1 MDEKH
6 EIDKRIEAAVKSAIE
21 AGITDIEG
29 KIRAAIEVGVQVGAA
44 AAAEAA
50 ATAAAKAAERERKR
64 LQRQQTD
71 KRYHDTKLL
80 IRKYRQLNEY
90 YQNAV
95 FDGEGAEEADEDFE
109 EIMRSFGVSFRDEKI
124 TADSIKRNY
133 LVTRVVMAHVN
144 KMLDVFQA
152 MCERSNRASDKR
164 RWKILYGL
172 HLAEVPV
179 TAEELAQ
186 QENISKR
193 AVYDIVDRC
202 IPDLTILFF
211 GISGIEELPEA
222 GKLQKWHT

>member
-1 MDEKH
+1 MDEKY
-6 EIDKRIEAAVKSAIE
+6 EIDKRIEAAVRSAIE

-29 KIRAAIEVGVQVGAA
+29 KIRAAIEVGVEVGAA

-50 ATAAAKAAERERKR
+50 ATAATKAAERERKR

-95 FDGEGAEEADEDFE
+95 FDGDGAEEADEDFE

-144 KMLDVFQA
+144 KMLEVFQT

-164 RWKILYGL
+164 RWRVLHDLY
-172 HLAEVPV
+172 LAEKPS
-179 TAEELAQ
+179 TAEQIASREKI
-186 QENISKR
+186 ERRTIYK
-193 AVYDIVDRC
+193 DVDAC
-202 IPDLTILFF
+202 LSDLSVLFF
-211 GISGIEELPEA
+211 GIDGLNQAQP
-222 GKLQKWHT
+222 

>member
-6 EIDKRIEAAVKSAIE
+6 EMDKRIEAAVRSAIE

-29 KIRAAIEVGVQVGAA
+29 KIRAAIEVGVEVGAA

-50 ATAAAKAAERERKR
+50 ATAAAKVAERERKR

-95 FDGEGAEEADEDFE
+95 FDEEGAEEADEDFE
-109 EIMRSFGVSFRDEKI
+109 EIMRSFGLSFRDEKI

-144 KMLDVFQA
+144 KMLEVFQT

-164 RWKILYGL
+164 RWRVLHDLYL
-172 HLAEVPV
+172 SEKPS
-179 TAEELAQ
+179 TAEQIASREKI
-186 QENISKR
+186 ERRTIYK
-193 AVYDIVDRC
+193 DIDAC
-202 IPDLTILFF
+202 LSDLSVLFF
-211 GISGIEELPEA
+211 GIDGLDQVS
-222 GKLQKWHT
+222 

>member
-1 MDEKH
+1 MDEKY
-6 EIDKRIEAAVKSAIE
+6 EIDKRIEAAVRSAIE
-21 AGITDIEG
+21 VGITDIEG
-29 KIRAAIEVGVQVGAA
+29 KIRAAIEVGVEVGAA

-95 FDGEGAEEADEDFE
+95 FDEEGAEEADEDFE

-144 KMLDVFQA
+144 KMLDVFQN

-164 RWKILYGL
+164 RWRILYGL

-186 QENISKR
+186 QENIGKR

-202 IPDLTILFF
+202 IPDLSILFF
-211 GISGIEELPEA
+211 GISGLEELPEA
-222 GKLQKWHT
+222 GKIHKLGT

>member
-1 MDEKH
+1 MDEKY
-6 EIDKRIEAAVKSAIE
+6 EIDKRIEAAVRSAIE

-29 KIRAAIEVGVQVGAA
+29 KIRAAIEVGVEVGAA

-95 FDGEGAEEADEDFE
+95 FDEDGAEETDEDFE

-144 KMLDVFQA
+144 KMLEVFQT

-164 RWKILYGL
+164 RWRVLHDLY
-172 HLAEVPV
+172 LAEKPS
-179 TAEELAQ
+179 TAEQIASREKI
-186 QENISKR
+186 ERRTIYK
-193 AVYDIVDRC
+193 DVDAC
-202 IPDLTILFF
+202 LSDLSVLFF
-211 GISGIEELPEA
+211 GIDGLDQVP
-222 GKLQKWHT
+222 

>member
-6 EIDKRIEAAVKSAIE
+6 EMDKRIEAAVRSAIE

-29 KIRAAIEVGVQVGAA
+29 KIRAAIEVGVEVGAA

-50 ATAAAKAAERERKR
+50 ATAAAKVAERERKR

-95 FDGEGAEEADEDFE
+95 FDEEGAEEADEDFE

-144 KMLDVFQA
+144 KMLDVFQN

-164 RWKILYGL
+164 RWRVLHDLYL
-172 HLAEVPV
+172 SEKPS
-179 TAEELAQ
+179 TAEQIASREKI
-186 QENISKR
+186 ERRTIYK
-193 AVYDIVDRC
+193 DIDAC
-202 IPDLTILFF
+202 LSDLSVLFF
-211 GISGIEELPEA
+211 GIDGLDQVS
-222 GKLQKWHT
+222 

>member
-6 EIDKRIEAAVKSAIE
+6 EMDRRIEAAVRAAIE

-29 KIRAAIEVGVQVGAA
+29 KIRAAIEVGVEVGAA

-64 LQRQQTD
+64 LQRQQVD

-95 FDGEGAEEADEDFE
+95 FDRDGAEEADEDFE

-144 KMLDVFQA
+144 KMLDVFQT

-164 RWKILYGL
+164 RWRVLHDLY
-172 HLAEVPV
+172 LAEKPS
-179 TAEELAQ
+179 TAEQIASREKI
-186 QENISKR
+186 ERRTIYK
-193 AVYDIVDRC
+193 DIDAC
-202 IPDLTILFF
+202 LSDLSVLFF
-211 GISGIEELPEA
+211 GIDGLDQVS
-222 GKLQKWHT
+222 

>member
-1 MDEKH
+1 MDERR
-6 EIDKRIEAAVKSAIE
+6 EIDRRVEDAVRQAIDV
-21 AGITDIEG
+21 GITDIEQ
-29 KIRAAIEVGVQVGAA
+29 KIQAAIEVGVQIGAA

-50 ATAAAKAAERERKR
+50 ATAAAKVAERERKR
-64 LQRQQTD
+64 LQRQQAD

-95 FDGEGAEEADEDFE
+95 FDAYGAEETDEDFE
-109 EIMRSFGVSFRDEKI
+109 EIMRSFGVNFKDKNI

-144 KMLDVFQA
+144 RMLDVFQT
-152 MCERSNRASDKR
+152 MCERSNRPSDKR
-164 RWKILYGL
+164 RWKILHSLYI
-172 HLAEVPV
+172 AETPI

-202 IPDLTILFF
+202 VPDLTILFF
-211 GISGIEELPEA
+211 GISGLDEL
-222 GKLQKWHT
+222 

>member
-1 MDEKH
+1 MDEKY
-6 EIDKRIEAAVKSAIE
+6 EIDKRIEAAVRSAIE

-29 KIRAAIEVGVQVGAA
+29 KIRAAIEVGVEVGAA

-64 LQRQQTD
+64 LQRQQVD

-95 FDGEGAEEADEDFE
+95 FDGDGAEEADEDFE

-144 KMLDVFQA
+144 KMLDVFRA

-164 RWKILYGL
+164 RWRVLHDLYL
-172 HLAEVPV
+172 SEKPS
-179 TAEELAQ
+179 TAEQIASREKI
-186 QENISKR
+186 ERRTIYK
-193 AVYDIVDRC
+193 DVDAC
-202 IPDLTILFF
+202 LSDLSVLFF
-211 GISGIEELPEA
+211 GIDGLNQAQP
-222 GKLQKWHT
+222 

>member
-1 MDEKH
+1 MDEKY
-6 EIDKRIEAAVKSAIE
+6 EIDKRIEAAVRSAIE

-29 KIRAAIEVGVQVGAA
+29 KIRAAIEVGVEVGAA

-50 ATAAAKAAERERKR
+50 ATAAAKVAERERKR

-95 FDGEGAEEADEDFE
+95 FDEEGAEEADEDFE

-144 KMLDVFQA
+144 KMLEVFQT

-164 RWKILYGL
+164 RWRVLHDLYL
-172 HLAEVPV
+172 SERPS
-179 TAEELAQ
+179 TAEQIASREKI
-186 QENISKR
+186 ERRTIYK
-193 AVYDIVDRC
+193 DIDAC
-202 IPDLTILFF
+202 LSDLSVLFF
-211 GISGIEELPEA
+211 GIDGLDQVS
-222 GKLQKWHT
+222 

>member
-6 EIDKRIEAAVKSAIE
+6 EMDRRIEAAVRAAIE

-29 KIRAAIEVGVQVGAA
+29 KIRAAIEVGVEVGAA

-64 LQRQQTD
+64 LQRQQVD

-95 FDGEGAEEADEDFE
+95 FDEDGAEEADEDFE

-144 KMLDVFQA
+144 KMLDVFQT

-164 RWKILYGL
+164 RWRVLHDLY
-172 HLAEVPV
+172 LAEKPS
-179 TAEELAQ
+179 TAEQIASREKI
-186 QENISKR
+186 ERRTIYK
-193 AVYDIVDRC
+193 DVDAC
-202 IPDLTILFF
+202 LSDLSVLFF
-211 GISGIEELPEA
+211 GIDGLNQAQP
-222 GKLQKWHT
+222 

>member
-1 MDEKH
+1 MDEKY
-6 EIDKRIEAAVKSAIE
+6 EIDKRIEAAVRSAIE

-29 KIRAAIEVGVQVGAA
+29 KIRAAIEVGVEVGAA

-95 FDGEGAEEADEDFE
+95 FDEEGAEEADEDFE

-144 KMLDVFQA
+144 KMLEVFQT

-164 RWKILYGL
+164 RWRVLHDLYL
-172 HLAEVPV
+172 SERPS
-179 TAEELAQ
+179 TAEQIASREKI
-186 QENISKR
+186 ERRTIYK
-193 AVYDIVDRC
+193 DIDAC
-202 IPDLTILFF
+202 LSDLSVLFF
-211 GISGIEELPEA
+211 GIDGLDQVS
-222 GKLQKWHT
+222 

>member
-6 EIDKRIEAAVKSAIE
+6 EMDRRIEAAVRAAIE
-21 AGITDIEG
+21 AGITDIEE
-29 KIRAAIEVGVQVGAA
+29 KIRAAIEVGVEVGAA

-64 LQRQQTD
+64 LQRQQVD
-71 KRYHDTKLL
+71 RRYHDTKLL

-95 FDGEGAEEADEDFE
+95 FDGDGAEEADEDFE

-144 KMLDVFQA
+144 KMLDVFQT

-164 RWKILYGL
+164 RWRVLHDLY
-172 HLAEVPV
+172 LAEKPS
-179 TAEELAQ
+179 TAEQIASREKI
-186 QENISKR
+186 ERRTIYK
-193 AVYDIVDRC
+193 DVDAC
-202 IPDLTILFF
+202 LSDLSVLFF
-211 GISGIEELPEA
+211 GIDGLNQAQP
-222 GKLQKWHT
+222 

>member
-1 MDEKH
+1 MDEKY
-6 EIDKRIEAAVKSAIE
+6 EIDKRIEAAVRSAIE

-29 KIRAAIEVGVQVGAA
+29 KIRAAIEVGVEVGAA

-95 FDGEGAEEADEDFE
+95 FDEEGAEEADEDFE

-144 KMLDVFQA
+144 KMLEVFQT

-164 RWKILYGL
+164 RWRVLHDLYL
-172 HLAEVPV
+172 SEKPS
-179 TAEELAQ
+179 TAEQIASREKI
-186 QENISKR
+186 ERRTIYK
-193 AVYDIVDRC
+193 DIDAC
-202 IPDLTILFF
+202 LSDLSVLFF
-211 GISGIEELPEA
+211 GIDGLDQVS
-222 GKLQKWHT
+222 

>member
-6 EIDKRIEAAVKSAIE
+6 EMDRRIEAAVRAAIE

-29 KIRAAIEVGVQVGAA
+29 KIRAAIEVGVEVGAA

-64 LQRQQTD
+64 LQRQQVD
-71 KRYHDTKLL
+71 RRYHDTKLL

-95 FDGEGAEEADEDFE
+95 FDGDGAEEADEDFE

-144 KMLDVFQA
+144 KMLDVFQT

-164 RWKILYGL
+164 RWRVLHDLY
-172 HLAEVPV
+172 LAEKPS
-179 TAEELAQ
+179 TAEQIASREKI
-186 QENISKR
+186 ERRTIYK
-193 AVYDIVDRC
+193 DVDAC
-202 IPDLTILFF
+202 LSDLSVLFF
-211 GISGIEELPEA
+211 GIDGLNQAQP
-222 GKLQKWHT
+222 

>member
-6 EIDKRIEAAVKSAIE
+6 EMDKRIEAAVRSAIE

-29 KIRAAIEVGVQVGAA
+29 KIRAAIEVGVEVGAA

-50 ATAAAKAAERERKR
+50 ATAAAKVAERERKR

-95 FDGEGAEEADEDFE
+95 FDEEGAEEADEDFE

-144 KMLDVFQA
+144 KMLEVFQTV
-152 MCERSNRASDKR
+152 CERSNRASDKR
-164 RWKILYGL
+164 RWRVLHDLYL
-172 HLAEVPV
+172 SEKPS
-179 TAEELAQ
+179 TAEQIASREKI
-186 QENISKR
+186 ERRTIYK
-193 AVYDIVDRC
+193 DIDAC
-202 IPDLTILFF
+202 LSDLSVLFF
-211 GISGIEELPEA
+211 GIDGLDQVS
-222 GKLQKWHT
+222 

>member
-6 EIDKRIEAAVKSAIE
+6 EMDKRIEAAVRSAIE

-29 KIRAAIEVGVQVGAA
+29 KIRAAIEVGVEVGAA

-50 ATAAAKAAERERKR
+50 ATAAAKVAERERKR

-95 FDGEGAEEADEDFE
+95 FDEEGAEEADEDFE
-109 EIMRSFGVSFRDEKI
+109 EIMRIFGVSFRDEKI

-144 KMLDVFQA
+144 KMLEVFQT

-164 RWKILYGL
+164 RWRVLHDLYL
-172 HLAEVPV
+172 SEKPS
-179 TAEELAQ
+179 TAEQIASREKI
-186 QENISKR
+186 ERRTIYK
-193 AVYDIVDRC
+193 DIDAC
-202 IPDLTILFF
+202 LSDLSVLFF
-211 GISGIEELPEA
+211 GIDGLDQVS
-222 GKLQKWHT
+222 

>member
-6 EIDKRIEAAVKSAIE
+6 EMDRRIEAAVRAAIE

-29 KIRAAIEVGVQVGAA
+29 KIRAAIQVGVEVGAA

-64 LQRQQTD
+64 LQRQQVD

-95 FDGEGAEEADEDFE
+95 FDGDGAEEADEDFE

-144 KMLDVFQA
+144 KMLDVFQT

-164 RWKILYGL
+164 RWRVLHDLY
-172 HLAEVPV
+172 LAEKPS
-179 TAEELAQ
+179 TAEQIASREKI
-186 QENISKR
+186 ERRTIYK
-193 AVYDIVDRC
+193 DVDAC
-202 IPDLTILFF
+202 LSDLSVLFF
-211 GISGIEELPEA
+211 GIDGLNQAQP
-222 GKLQKWHT
+222 

>member
-6 EIDKRIEAAVKSAIE
+6 EMDKRIEAAVRSAIE

-29 KIRAAIEVGVQVGAA
+29 KIRAAIEVGVEVGAA

-50 ATAAAKAAERERKR
+50 ATAAAKVAERERKR

-95 FDGEGAEEADEDFE
+95 FDEEGAEEADEDFE

-144 KMLDVFQA
+144 KMLEVFQT
-152 MCERSNRASDKR
+152 MCERSNRSSDKR
-164 RWKILYGL
+164 RWRVLHDLYL
-172 HLAEVPV
+172 SEKPS
-179 TAEELAQ
+179 TAEQIASREKI
-186 QENISKR
+186 ERRTIYK
-193 AVYDIVDRC
+193 DIDAC
-202 IPDLTILFF
+202 LSDLSVLFF
-211 GISGIEELPEA
+211 GIDGLDQVS
-222 GKLQKWHT
+222 

>member
-6 EIDKRIEAAVKSAIE
+6 EMDKRIEAAVRSAIE

-29 KIRAAIEVGVQVGAA
+29 KIRAAIEVGVEVGAA

-50 ATAAAKAAERERKR
+50 ATAAAKVAERERKR

-95 FDGEGAEEADEDFE
+95 FDEEGAEEADEDFE

-144 KMLDVFQA
+144 KMLEVFQT

-164 RWKILYGL
+164 RWRVLHDLYL
-172 HLAEVPV
+172 SEKPS
-179 TAEELAQ
+179 TAEQIASREKI
-186 QENISKR
+186 ERRTIYK
-193 AVYDIVDRC
+193 DIDAC
-202 IPDLTILFF
+202 LSDLSVLFF
-211 GISGIEELPEA
+211 GIDGLDQVS
-222 GKLQKWHT
+222 

>member
-1 MDEKH
+1 MDENY
-6 EIDKRIEAAVKSAIE
+6 EIDKRIEAAVRSAIE

-29 KIRAAIEVGVQVGAA
+29 KIRAAIEVGVEVGAA

-95 FDGEGAEEADEDFE
+95 FDEEGAEEADEDFE

-144 KMLDVFQA
+144 KMLEVFQT

-164 RWKILYGL
+164 RWRVLHDLYL
-172 HLAEVPV
+172 SERPS
-179 TAEELAQ
+179 TAEQIASREKI
-186 QENISKR
+186 ERRTIYK
-193 AVYDIVDRC
+193 DIDAC
-202 IPDLTILFF
+202 LSDLSVLFF
-211 GISGIEELPEA
+211 GIDGLDQVS
-222 GKLQKWHT
+222 

>member
-6 EIDKRIEAAVKSAIE
+6 EMDKRIEAAVRSAIE

-29 KIRAAIEVGVQVGAA
+29 KIRAAIEVGVEVGAA

-50 ATAAAKAAERERKR
+50 ATAAAKVAERERKR

-95 FDGEGAEEADEDFE
+95 FDEEGAEEADEDFE

-133 LVTRVVMAHVN
+133 LVARVVMAHVN
-144 KMLDVFQA
+144 KMLEVFQT

-164 RWKILYGL
+164 RWRVLHDLYL
-172 HLAEVPV
+172 SEKPS
-179 TAEELAQ
+179 TAEQIASREKI
-186 QENISKR
+186 ERRTIYK
-193 AVYDIVDRC
+193 DIDAC
-202 IPDLTILFF
+202 LSDLSVLFF
-211 GISGIEELPEA
+211 GIDGLDQVS
-222 GKLQKWHT
+222 

>member
-6 EIDKRIEAAVKSAIE
+6 EMDRR
-21 AGITDIEG
+21 TDIEG
-29 KIRAAIEVGVQVGAA
+29 KIRAAIEVGVEVGAA

-64 LQRQQTD
+64 LQRQQVD

-95 FDGEGAEEADEDFE
+95 FDGDGAEEADEDFE

-144 KMLDVFQA
+144 KMLDVFQT

-164 RWKILYGL
+164 RWRVLHDLY
-172 HLAEVPV
+172 LAEKPS
-179 TAEELAQ
+179 TAEQIASREKI
-186 QENISKR
+186 ERRTIYK
-193 AVYDIVDRC
+193 DVDAC
-202 IPDLTILFF
+202 LSDLSVLFF
-211 GISGIEELPEA
+211 GIDGLNQAQP
-222 GKLQKWHT
+222 

>member
-6 EIDKRIEAAVKSAIE
+6 EMDRRIEAAVRAAIE

-29 KIRAAIEVGVQVGAA
+29 KIRAAIEVGVEVGAA

-64 LQRQQTD
+64 LQRQQVD

-95 FDGEGAEEADEDFE
+95 FDGDGAEEADEDFE

-144 KMLDVFQA
+144 KMLDVFQT

-164 RWKILYGL
+164 RWRVLHDLY
-172 HLAEVPV
+172 LAEKPS
-179 TAEELAQ
+179 TAEQIASREKI
-186 QENISKR
+186 ERRTIYK
-193 AVYDIVDRC
+193 DVDAC
-202 IPDLTILFF
+202 LSDLSVLFF
-211 GISGIEELPEA
+211 GIDGLNQAQP
-222 GKLQKWHT
+222 